1 MIIYMD
7 NGTSI
12 IELINAEGESIFLD
26 HQMTLTYKD
35 NDYVILSEPTQEDEG
50 ELEIIILRLEI
61 DDDGN
66 EVYVG
71 IEDQDELD
79 EIFMAYDEILNSD
92 IYEQ

>member
-1 MIIYMD
+1 MD